1 MRTTPGNIPAFDVRE
16 LETRLAAAAR
26 RWEDDL
32 KQALIESAG
41 EARGNDYFRRF
52 GAAFPAA
59 YREDFTARNAVPDI
73 GTMAKLSEV
82 LERQQSG
89 TPMIEHNIG
98 YTRNA
103 AVS

>member
-1 MRTTPGNIPAFDVRE
+1 MARILITVRTTPGNIPTFDVRE

-52 GAAFPAA
+52 PHPRDPSNHLDGLWQYLYPS
-59 YREDFTARNAVPDI
+59 RPT
-73 GTMAKLSEV
+73 T
-82 LERQQSG
+82 
-89 TPMIEHNIG
+89 
-98 YTRNA
+98 
-103 AVS
+103 